1 MSAGAEHKNQV
12 DSKPAAVP
20 GAAGRI
26 QLTAETVWR
35 RIFREK
41 RNQQVAIW
49 PEHTL
54 LLVVITAAFI
64 ALAAHFDG
72 DLAQQMAGPRNWVF
86 NFLARVTDA
95 AKSHYYLIP
104 ALLIMTIISIQDW
117 SARSLKV
124 QKLLV
129 RAYERAAFIFVAIA
143 IPGIFINIVKQLV
156 GRGRPRTFDEFG
168 AYVFSPFEFTHHFQ
182 SFPSGHATTAGSLG
196 MIVALYYPAFRRP
209 TLVIA
214 GFLAFARVPANAHYL
229 SDVMTGYLIGSLA
242 TLLFARWL
250 ASRAI
255 MFTPGSSS
263 IFPRLK
269 K

>member
-1 MSAGAEHKNQV
+1 MSARAEHKNQV
-12 DSKPAAVP
+12 DTKPGSAP

-26 QLTAETVWR
+26 RLTAQTVWR
-35 RIFREK
+35 RVFREQ
-41 RNQQVAIW
+41 RNQQLSLW
-49 PEHTL
+49 PEHAL
-54 LLVVITAAFI
+54 LFVVLAAAFI

-72 DLAQQMAGPRNWVF
+72 DLAQQMAGPRNWFF
-86 NFLARVTDA
+86 NFLRAVTDA

-104 ALLIMTIISIQDW
+104 ALLIMTIISTQNW
-117 SARSLKV
+117 RARSLSAK
-124 QKLLV
+124 KLLM
-129 RAYERAAFIFVAIA
+129 RAYERAAFIFIAIA
-143 IPGIFINIVKQLV
+143 IPGIFINIVKQLI

-168 AYVFSPFEFTHHFQ
+168 AYVFSPFEFTHVFQ

-196 MIVALYYPAFRRP
+196 MIIALFHPKFRWP
-209 TLVIA
+209 TLIIA

-229 SDVMTGYLIGSLA
+229 SDVMTGYMIGTVS

-255 MFTPGSSS
+255 MFAPGTSST
-263 IFPRLK
+263 FPRLK